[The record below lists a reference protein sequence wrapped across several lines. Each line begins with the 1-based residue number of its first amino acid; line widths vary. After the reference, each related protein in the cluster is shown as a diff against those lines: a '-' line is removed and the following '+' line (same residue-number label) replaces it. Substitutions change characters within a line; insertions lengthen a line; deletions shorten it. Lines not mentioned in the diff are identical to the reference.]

1 MSFVTRLRKQ
11 AEYCAFS
18 DVAEAVKDQFISEC
32 HSVKL
37 KQKLLKDGEINI
49 DKCVEIGRNMEISK
63 QQAKEMLNKKTNQ
76 CTEEIDVL
84 DYLKKLTISRR
95 QKQATDLKSGSNQ
108 SENIG
113 KRENDLLCFR
123 CGEKYF
129 VGHQKE
135 CKANG
140 KTC

>member
-1 MSFVTRLRKQ
+1 
-11 AEYCAFS
+11 
-18 DVAEAVKDQFISEC
+18 
-32 HSVKL
+32 
-37 KQKLLKDGEINI
+37 
-49 DKCVEIGRNMEISK
+49 MEISK
-63 QQAKEMLNKKTNQ
+63 QQAKEMSNKKTNQ
-76 CTEEIDVL
+76 CTEEIDVV
-84 DYLKKLTISRR
+84 DHFKKLTISRS

-108 SENIG
+108 CENIG

-140 KTC
+140 KTCCKCQKKNHIAICRRKFSKTPYRTMQQVKEINVPIIMKVV